1 MKKLFV
7 FIFLLFLAGI
17 GLSQN
22 SCPATQVCGTFTT
35 TPSGSGS
42 GGQFGEVNFTTDGCL
57 NGEHNSTWITITILT
72 SGTLQ
77 FTIDPIVNSNDFDF
91 AIWGPS
97 SPCPPTTVPIRCSFA
112 AGGGNT
118 GLNGTASDVSENV
131 FGNGWLQEMNVVA
144 GQTYLILVDNFT
156 TNNGFQISF
165 GGTSTL
171 DCTTLPIE
179 LVSFDGYNYNTY
191 NYITWVCASELNND
205 YFRLERSTDA
215 VTWTQVAIVDGA
227 GTANVGTFYSHKDY
241 SFEKGVY
248 NYYRLTQVDFNGQ
261 EETFSIIVV
270 NNINLSEKKV
280 IRVVNMMGEEVD
292 PNIAD
297 GILIYYYSD
306 GTHQKVCKIKN

>member
-205 YFRLERSTDA
+205 YYTIEKSIDGVNWISLSNIDAAGNSSTP
-215 VTWTQVAIVDGA
+215 
-227 GTANVGTFYSHKDY
+227 TF
-241 SFEKGVY
+241 
-248 NYYRLTQVDFNGQ
+248 
-261 EETFSIIVV
+261 
-270 NNINLSEKKV
+270 
-280 IRVVNMMGEEVD
+280 
-292 PNIAD
+292 
-297 GILIYYYSD
+297 
-306 GTHQKVCKIKN
+306 